1 MASTDLPDKTRPLTI
16 VLIHGRDYKPEQGV
30 LLELWLDA
38 IRCGLRRDHPGAL
51 TAFETA
57 TKVLAYYGD
66 LTGVLLTAAGKAY
79 DEPLDIADRRN
90 ALTELVAIE
99 RRKFKR
105 SQYERLPGKT
115 PFREFLVDIGAPLV
129 SSVGLSNWVV
139 GRAFPELAEYWR
151 TGSAYRTAVD
161 RCVLE
166 PLTTAME
173 RGDRLLVIA
182 HCIGSIAAFNALWML
197 SRGGYGDGRYTN
209 TKIDTLIT
217 LGSPLADES
226 VKRKLLGVDAPGS
239 ERYPANLLNWYNF
252 AAEDDFTC
260 HDETVANDYN
270 AMLEQRAIS
279 RIVDQRI
286 YNLTVRYGRSN
297 PHGSVGYLVHPRVAN
312 VIAEVLQ

>member
-1 MASTDLPDKTRPLTI
+1 
-16 VLIHGRDYKPEQGV
+16 VLIHGRDYKPERDV

-38 IRCGLRRDHPGAL
+38 IRCGLQRDHPAGL
-51 TAFETA
+51 PAFDAA
-57 TKVLAYYGD
+57 TKILAYYGD
-66 LTGVLLTAAGKAY
+66 ATGVLRNAAGEVY

-90 ALTELVAIE
+90 ALVALAAIE

-105 SQYERLPGKT
+105 AQYERLPGKT
-115 PFREFLVDIGAPLV
+115 PLKEFLADIGAPLLATM
-129 SSVGLSNWVV
+129 GLANWAVA
-139 GRAFPELAEYWR
+139 RTIPELAEYWR
-151 TGSAYRTAVD
+151 DGSDYRTTVD
-161 RCVLE
+161 RCVVDSIVG
-166 PLTTAME
+166 AFD

-197 SRGGYGDGRYTN
+197 SRGGHGDGRYTN
-209 TKIDTLIT
+209 AKIDTFIT

-226 VKRKLLGVDAPGS
+226 VKRKLLGIDAPKS
-239 ERYPANLLNWYNF
+239 QRYPANILNWYNF

-260 HDETVANDYN
+260 HDETMANDYK

-297 PHGSVGYLVHPRVAN
+297 PHSAVGYLVHPRVAT
-312 VIAEVLQ
+312 VIAAVL

>member
-1 MASTDLPDKTRPLTI
+1 LASTDPPDKARPLTI
-16 VLIHGRDYKPEQGV
+16 VLIHGRDFKPDKDV

-38 IRCGLRRDHPGAL
+38 IRCGLRRDHPEVL
-51 TAFETA
+51 PAFDAA

-66 LTGVLLTAAGKAY
+66 ATAALLRAAGKVY

-90 ALTELVAIE
+90 ALVALAATEQ
-99 RRKFKR
+99 RKFKR

-129 SSVGLSNWVV
+129 SSIGLTNWIVAHV
-139 GRAFPELAEYWR
+139 IPELAEYWR
-151 TGSAYRTAVD
+151 DGSAYRTAAD
-161 RCVLE
+161 RCVVA
-166 PLTTAME
+166 PLVGAIE
-173 RGDRLLVIA
+173 RGDRLLVIS

-197 SRGGYGDGRYTN
+197 SRGGHADGRYTDV
-209 TKIDTLIT
+209 KIDTLIT

-226 VKRKLLGVDAPGS
+226 VKRKLLGADGPRLQ
-239 ERYPANLLNWYNF
+239 RYPGNILNWYNF

-260 HDETVANDYN
+260 HDETVANDYK

-297 PHGSVGYLVHPRVAN
+297 PHSAIGYLVHPRVAN
-312 VIAEVLQ
+312 VIAEAL